1 MSISDSLRLAIHTL
15 LAHRLRSF
23 LTLLGILISVTTL
36 VTVVSIVRGMDQFV
50 VERLSQLG
58 SEVFV
63 ITRFGMI
70 TNAKQWAEAQKRP
83 RLTLEDYDAL
93 RRGVTQASHVGA
105 VVRERGELKYG
116 RQSLRAAVRGVTAN
130 MIDIRTEELASGR
143 YISEAD
149 YRHRKQICVIGQDV
163 LKNLYPSGNAVGKFL
178 SIRGEKFQ
186 VVGVTKPVGSIFGQ
200 SQDNFVYIPLTTAL
214 KLYGQRRSIGLQI
227 RVREAALLPAA
238 EDQARLILRARHHL
252 GYYDEDDF
260 GLISPAA
267 VLELWQ
273 SLTGTIARAA
283 VVVTIIFIIVGG
295 IVIMNIMLA
304 SVTERTW
311 EVGMRKAVG
320 ATRADVR
327 MQFLMESACLS
338 TLGGLLGVAL
348 AFGGTRLV
356 VLWSPV
362 PAPFSLDIVAA
373 ALAVSGAVGLFFG
386 IYPADRAARLDPIA
400 ALRAEGG

>member
-1 MSISDSLRLAIHTL
+1 MSIGDSFRLAIDTL
-15 LAHRLRSF
+15 LAHKLRSF

-50 VERLSQLG
+50 AERLSQLG
-58 SEVFV
+58 TEVFV
-63 ITRFGMI
+63 ISRFGMI

-83 RLTLEDYDAL
+83 RLTLQDYEAL
-93 RRGVTQASHVGA
+93 RRGVTQATHVGA
-105 VVRERGELKYG
+105 IVRERGELKHG

-130 MIDIRTEELASGR
+130 MIDIRTEELATGR

-149 YRHRKQICVIGQDV
+149 YRHRKQVCVIGADV
-163 LKNLYPSGNAVGKFL
+163 LKNLYPSGNAVGKLL
-178 SIRGEKFQ
+178 SIRGQRFQ
-186 VVGVTKPVGSIFGQ
+186 VVGVAEPVGSIFGQ

-214 KLYGQRRSIGLQI
+214 KLYGRRRSIGFQI

-238 EDQARLILRARHHL
+238 TDQARLILRTRHHL
-252 GYYDEDDF
+252 DYFDKDDF

-273 SLTGTIARAA
+273 SLTGTIARTA
-283 VVVTIIFIIVGG
+283 VVVTIIFVVMGG

-304 SVTERTW
+304 SLTERTW

-327 MQFLMESACLS
+327 MQFLMEAACLS
-338 TLGGLLGVAL
+338 TLGGVLGVAL
-348 AFGGTRLV
+348 SFA
-356 VLWSPV
+356 
-362 PAPFSLDIVAA
+362 
-373 ALAVSGAVGLFFG
+373 
-386 IYPADRAARLDPIA
+386 
-400 ALRAEGG
+400 

>member
-1 MSISDSLRLAIHTL
+1 MSIGDSFRLAIDTL
-15 LAHRLRSF
+15 LAHKLRSF

-50 VERLSQLG
+50 AERLSQLG
-58 SEVFV
+58 TEVFV
-63 ITRFGMI
+63 ISRFGMI

-83 RLTLEDYDAL
+83 RLTLQDYEAL
-93 RRGVTQASHVGA
+93 RRGVTQATHVGA
-105 VVRERGELKYG
+105 IVRERGELKHG

-130 MIDIRTEELASGR
+130 MIDIRTEELATGR

-149 YRHRKQICVIGQDV
+149 YRHRKQVCVIGADV
-163 LKNLYPSGNAVGKFL
+163 LKNLYPSGNAVGKLL
-178 SIRGEKFQ
+178 SIRGQRFQ
-186 VVGVTKPVGSIFGQ
+186 VVGVAEPVGSIFGQ

-214 KLYGQRRSIGLQI
+214 KLYGQRRSIGFQI

-238 EDQARLILRARHHL
+238 TDQARLILRTRHHL
-252 GYYDEDDF
+252 DYFDKDDF

-273 SLTGTIARAA
+273 SLTGTIARTA
-283 VVVTIIFIIVGG
+283 VVVTIIFVVMGG

-304 SVTERTW
+304 SLTERTW

-327 MQFLMESACLS
+327 MQFLMEAACLS
-338 TLGGLLGVAL
+338 TLGGVLGVAL
-348 AFGGTRLV
+348 AFAGTRLV
-356 VLWSPV
+356 ALLSPV
-362 PAPFSLDIVAA
+362 PAPFSLDIVVA
-373 ALAVSGAVGLFFG
+373 ALAVSSAVGLFFG
-386 IYPADRAARLDPIA
+386 IYPADRAARLDPIT
-400 ALRAEGG
+400 ALRSEGC